1 MKNITKWIL
10 FISSYIPLFII
21 LIVNNI
27 DLNRTFESISHIF
40 CGNLNILINNI
51 TFKDIYLL
59 ILILTCIF
67 FPLLI
72 SFILKS
78 SDGFHQPLVVKSIE
92 TNNSSV
98 LEYFITYLVTLISSG
113 FSLREIIVFWI
124 ILYIIGHIYIKNNM
138 LYVNPT
144 LYLLFKFNIYK
155 VSDSDGL
162 NCFVLSKL
170 NEYEFNSI
178 VNKKISVIPI
188 SESFN
193 GNIYIYKK

>member
-1 MKNITKWIL
+1 MKNIAKWIL
-10 FISSYIPLFII
+10 FISSYVPLFVI
-21 LIVNNI
+21 LIVSNI
-27 DLNRTFESISHIF
+27 DLSRTFKSISYIF
-40 CGNLNILINNI
+40 HGKLNVLINGI

-59 ILILTCIF
+59 ILALICIF
-67 FPLLI
+67 SPFLI
-72 SFILKS
+72 NYIIKS
-78 SDGFHQPLVVKSIE
+78 SDGFPQPILLKSVE
-92 TNNSSV
+92 TSNNSV

-124 ILYIIGHIYIKNNM
+124 ILYIIGHLYIKNNM

-155 VSDSDGL
+155 VSDSDNL
-162 NCFVLSKL
+162 TCFVLSKL

-178 VNKKISVIPI
+178 VNKEISVIPI